1 MKRFRLFGII
11 LISALA
17 AVFAVGCAGST
28 AEYKNNVR
36 VVYELEG
43 GVYKNST
50 RAVELYYGFARG
62 GEYAIKSVEDV
73 TTVKI
78 ERSGYHIEGW
88 YTSKTETDGAVS
100 YDGKWDFATDKVKVD
115 ENGKVSYG
123 GKTGEDNLVRLYA
136 RWSANVTYEYNVG
149 YVDAENKFVKVGTVE
164 TECGRPFGRAKK
176 YEIAKLENDREGYT
190 SLGRYYKYDAE
201 AANGKG
207 EELTDD
213 FAFEESKENVSL
225 DIVVDYIEGNF
236 RVVREAKDI
245 TSNASADKDKNKVL
259 YLMND
264 IDFGKYDDEGN
275 LKENGTIDLTA
286 YNGVRGN
293 GFKMSNFTVNFTMQ
307 PVSENAPDG
316 SDVTYGEVSL
326 FGDID
331 GGEVTGVT
339 FDNVKFAVR
348 ASNSKIEK
356 IFFAPLCIRA
366 NNVTFDNAVIKV
378 TEFVL
383 ELYYV
388 HDLAEEGFINDGKSV
403 YYVAKDGV
411 MVTNCTIN
419 VCDKTEGA
427 VN

>member
-149 YVDAENKFVKVGTVE
+149 YVDAENKYVKVGTVE
-164 TECGRPFGRAKK
+164 TEWGRSFGRAK

-245 TSNASADKDKNKVL
+245 TSNASADKDKNKML
-259 YLMND
+259 FLMNNV
-264 IDFGKYDDEGN
+264 DFGGKTVDF
-275 LKENGTIDLTA
+275 TI

-293 GFKMSNFTVNFTMQ
+293 GFTLSDFK
-307 PVSENAPDG
+307 VSVTSYVGDKDGDPTAPDG
-316 SDVTYGEVSL
+316 SEAVRVEVSL
-326 FGDID
+326 FGDMD

-339 FDNVKFAVR
+339 FDNVKFEVR
-348 ASNSKIEK
+348 ANKREIEK
-356 IFFAPLCIRA
+356 IYFAPLAMRAKNTNFERAAIR
-366 NNVTFDNAVIKV
+366 V
-378 TEFVL
+378 TEFVIDL
-383 ELYYV
+383 YWDHELG
-388 HDLAEEGFINDGKSV
+388 EEGFINDAGSV
-403 YYVAKDGV
+403 YYVGDGV
-411 MVTNCTIN
+411 TVSGCETN
-419 VCDKTEGA
+419 VCEKTRK
-427 VN
+427 

>member
-149 YVDAENKFVKVGTVE
+149 YVDAENKYVKVGTVE
-164 TECGRPFGRAKK
+164 TEWGRSFGRAK

-245 TSNASADKDKNKVL
+245 NSNASADKDKNKVL

-264 IDFGKYDDEGN
+264 IDFGGKTVDF
-275 LKENGTIDLTA
+275 TI

-293 GFKMSNFTVNFTMQ
+293 GFTLSDFK
-307 PVSENAPDG
+307 VSVTSYVGDKDDDPTAPDG
-316 SDVTYGEVSL
+316 SEAVRVEVSL
-326 FGDID
+326 FGDMD

-339 FDNVKFAVR
+339 FDNVKFEVR
-348 ASNSKIEK
+348 ANNSKIEK
-356 IFFAPLCIRA
+356 IYFAPLAMRAKNTNFERAAIR
-366 NNVTFDNAVIKV
+366 V
-378 TEFVL
+378 TEFVIDL
-383 ELYYV
+383 YWDHEL
-388 HDLAEEGFINDGKSV
+388 DEAGFINDAGSV
-403 YYVAKDGV
+403 CYVGDGV
-411 MVTNCTIN
+411 TVSGCETN
-419 VCDKTEGA
+419 VCEKTRK
-427 VN
+427 

>member
-88 YTSKTETDGAVS
+88 YTSRTETDGAVS

-123 GKTGEDNLVRLYA
+123 GKIGDDNLVRLYA

-149 YVDAENKFVKVGTVE
+149 YVDAENKFVKVGTVS
-164 TECGRPFGRAKK
+164 TQPNIPFSDDKK
-176 YEIAKLENDREGYT
+176 RIANNELDKREGYT

-207 EELTDD
+207 EELNDD
-213 FAFEESKENVSL
+213 FAFEESKENVSF
-225 DIVVDYIEGNF
+225 DIVVDYVEGNF

-245 TSNASADKDKNKVL
+245 TSNASADKDKNKML
-259 YLMND
+259 FLMND
-264 IDFGKYDDEGN
+264 VDFGGKTVDF
-275 LKENGTIDLTA
+275 TI

-293 GFKMSNFTVNFTMQ
+293 GFTLSDFE
-307 PVSENAPDG
+307 VSVTSYIGDKDGDPTAPDG
-316 SDVTYGEVSL
+316 SEVVRVEVSL

-331 GGEVTGVT
+331 GGEVKDVT
-339 FDNVKFAVR
+339 FDEVKFDVR
-348 ASNSKIEK
+348 ASYSTIEK
-356 IFFAPLCIRA
+356 IYFAPLAMRAKNANFERAAIR
-366 NNVTFDNAVIKV
+366 VI
-378 TEFVL
+378 EFVIDL
-383 ELYYV
+383 NWSHEL
-388 HDLAEEGFINDGKSV
+388 DEAGFINDAGSACQSARV
-403 YYVAKDGV
+403 RTRQVPLTAASR
-411 MVTNCTIN
+411 TAT
-419 VCDKTEGA
+419 TRA
-427 VN
+427 SL

>member
-123 GKTGEDNLVRLYA
+123 GKSGDDNLVRLYA

-149 YVDAENKFVKVGTVE
+149 YVDAENKFVKVGTVS
-164 TECGRPFGRAKK
+164 TNAGSTFGRAK
-176 YEIAKLENDREGYT
+176 YEIAKLENGREGYT

-225 DIVVDYIEGNF
+225 DIVVDYVEGNF

-245 TSNASADKDKNKVL
+245 TSNASADKDKNKML
-259 YLMND
+259 FLMND
-264 IDFGKYDDEGN
+264 VDFGGKTVDF
-275 LKENGTIDLTA
+275 TI

-293 GFKMSNFTVNFTMQ
+293 GFTLSDFK
-307 PVSENAPDG
+307 VSVTSYIGDKDGDPTAPDG
-316 SDVTYGEVSL
+316 SEAVRVEVSL
-326 FGDID
+326 FGDVD
-331 GGEVTGVT
+331 GGEVKDVT
-339 FDNVKFAVR
+339 FDEVKFEVR
-348 ASNSKIEK
+348 ANNSKIEK
-356 IFFAPLCIRA
+356 IYFAPLAMRAKNTNFERAAIR
-366 NNVTFDNAVIKV
+366 V
-378 TEFVL
+378 TEFVIDL
-383 ELYYV
+383 YWDHEL
-388 HDLAEEGFINDGKSV
+388 DEAGFINDAGSV
-403 YYVAKDGV
+403 CYVGDGV
-411 MVTNCTIN
+411 TESGCIIN
-419 VCDKTEGA
+419 VCEKTRQ
-427 VN
+427 

>member
-78 ERSGYHIEGW
+78 ERSGYHIDGW

-100 YDGKWDFATDKVKVD
+100 YDGKWDFATDKIKVD

-149 YVDAENKFVKVGTVE
+149 YVDAENKYVKVGTVE
-164 TECGRPFGRAKK
+164 TEWGRSFGRAK

-201 AANGKG
+201 AVNGKG

-245 TSNASADKDKNKVL
+245 TSNASADKDKNKML
-259 YLMND
+259 FLMNNV
-264 IDFGKYDDEGN
+264 DFGGKTVDF
-275 LKENGTIDLTA
+275 TI

-293 GFKMSNFTVNFTMQ
+293 GFTLSDFK
-307 PVSENAPDG
+307 VSVTSYVGDKDGDPTAPDG
-316 SDVTYGEVSL
+316 SEAVRVEVSL
-326 FGDID
+326 FGDMD
-331 GGEVTGVT
+331 GGEVKDVT
-339 FDNVKFAVR
+339 FDNVKFEVR
-348 ASNSKIEK
+348 ANNSKIEK
-356 IFFAPLCIRA
+356 IYFAPLAMRAKNTNFERAAIR
-366 NNVTFDNAVIKV
+366 V
-378 TEFVL
+378 TEFVIDL
-383 ELYYV
+383 YWDHELG
-388 HDLAEEGFINDGKSV
+388 EEGFINDAGSV
-403 YYVAKDGV
+403 CYVGDGV
-411 MVTNCTIN
+411 TVSGCETN
-419 VCDKTEGA
+419 VCEKTRK
-427 VN
+427 

>member
-43 GVYKNST
+43 GIYKNST

-149 YVDAENKFVKVGTVE
+149 YVDAENKYVKVGTVE
-164 TECGRPFGRAKK
+164 TEWGRSFGRAK

-236 RVVREAKDI
+236 RVVRGAKDI
-245 TSNASADKDKNKVL
+245 TSNASADKDKNKML
-259 YLMND
+259 FLMND
-264 IDFGKYDDEGN
+264 VDFGGKTVDF
-275 LKENGTIDLTA
+275 TI

-293 GFKMSNFTVNFTMQ
+293 GFTLSDFK
-307 PVSENAPDG
+307 VSVTSYVGDKDGDPTAPDG
-316 SDVTYGEVSL
+316 SEAVRVEVSL
-326 FGDID
+326 FGDMD

-339 FDNVKFAVR
+339 FDNVKFEVR
-348 ASNSKIEK
+348 ANNSKIEK
-356 IFFAPLCIRA
+356 IYFAPLAMRAKNTNFERAAIR
-366 NNVTFDNAVIKV
+366 V
-378 TEFVL
+378 TEFVIDL
-383 ELYYV
+383 YWDHEL
-388 HDLAEEGFINDGKSV
+388 DEEGFINDAGSV
-403 YYVAKDGV
+403 CYVGDGV
-411 MVTNCTIN
+411 TVSGCETN
-419 VCDKTEGA
+419 VCEKTRK
-427 VN
+427 

>member
-149 YVDAENKFVKVGTVE
+149 YVDAENKYVKVGTVE
-164 TECGRPFGRAKK
+164 TEWGRSFGRAK

-245 TSNASADKDKNKVL
+245 TSNASADKDKNKML
-259 YLMND
+259 FLMNNV
-264 IDFGKYDDEGN
+264 DFGGKTVDF
-275 LKENGTIDLTA
+275 TI

-293 GFKMSNFTVNFTMQ
+293 GFTLSDFK
-307 PVSENAPDG
+307 VSVTSYVGDKDGDPTAPDG
-316 SDVTYGEVSL
+316 SEAVRVEVSL
-326 FGDID
+326 FGDMD

-339 FDNVKFAVR
+339 FDNVKFEVR
-348 ASNSKIEK
+348 ANKREIEK
-356 IFFAPLCIRA
+356 IYFAPLAMRAKNTNFERAAIR
-366 NNVTFDNAVIKV
+366 V
-378 TEFVL
+378 TEFVIDL
-383 ELYYV
+383 YWDHELG
-388 HDLAEEGFINDGKSV
+388 EEGFINDAGSV
-403 YYVAKDGV
+403 CYVGDGV
-411 MVTNCTIN
+411 TVSGCETN
-419 VCDKTEGA
+419 VCEKTRK
-427 VN
+427 

>member
-50 RAVELYYGFARG
+50 RAVELYYGIARG

-149 YVDAENKFVKVGTVE
+149 YVDAENKYVKVGTVE
-164 TECGRPFGRAKK
+164 TEWGRSFGRAK

-245 TSNASADKDKNKVL
+245 TSNASADKDKNKML
-259 YLMND
+259 FLMND
-264 IDFGKYDDEGN
+264 VDFGGKTVDF
-275 LKENGTIDLTA
+275 TI

-293 GFKMSNFTVNFTMQ
+293 GFTLSDFKISVTSYVGDKDGDPT
-307 PVSENAPDG
+307 APDG
-316 SDVTYGEVSL
+316 SEAVRVEVSL
-326 FGDID
+326 FGDMD
-331 GGEVTGVT
+331 GGEVKDVT
-339 FDNVKFAVR
+339 FDNVKFEVR
-348 ASNSKIEK
+348 ANNSKIEK
-356 IFFAPLCIRA
+356 IYFAPLAMRARNTNFERAAIR
-366 NNVTFDNAVIKV
+366 V
-378 TEFVL
+378 TEFVIDL
-383 ELYYV
+383 YWDHEL
-388 HDLAEEGFINDGKSV
+388 DEPGFINDAASV
-403 YYVAKDGV
+403 YYVGDGV
-411 MVTNCTIN
+411 TVSGCETN
-419 VCDKTEGA
+419 VCEKTRK
-427 VN
+427 

>member
-100 YDGKWDFATDKVKVD
+100 YDGKWDFATDKIKVD

-149 YVDAENKFVKVGTVE
+149 YVDAENKYVKVGTVE
-164 TECGRPFGRAKK
+164 TEWGRSFGRAK

-245 TSNASADKDKNKVL
+245 TSNASADKDKNKML
-259 YLMND
+259 FLMND
-264 IDFGKYDDEGN
+264 VDFGGKTVDF
-275 LKENGTIDLTA
+275 TI

-293 GFKMSNFTVNFTMQ
+293 GFTLSDFK
-307 PVSENAPDG
+307 VSVTSYVGDKDGDPTAPDG
-316 SDVTYGEVSL
+316 SEAVRVEVSL
-326 FGDID
+326 FGDMD
-331 GGEVTGVT
+331 GGEVNDVT
-339 FDNVKFAVR
+339 FDNVKFEVR
-348 ASNSKIEK
+348 ANNSKIEK
-356 IFFAPLCIRA
+356 IYFAPLAMRARNTNFERAAIR
-366 NNVTFDNAVIKV
+366 V
-378 TEFVL
+378 TEFVIDL
-383 ELYYV
+383 YWDHEL
-388 HDLAEEGFINDGKSV
+388 DEPGFINDAASV
-403 YYVAKDGV
+403 YYVGDGV
-411 MVTNCTIN
+411 TVSGCETN
-419 VCDKTEGA
+419 VCEKTRK
-427 VN
+427 

>member
-88 YTSKTETDGAVS
+88 YTSKTETDGTVS

-123 GKTGEDNLVRLYA
+123 GKSGDDNLVRLYA
-136 RWSANVTYEYNVG
+136 RWAANVTYEYNVG
-149 YVDAENKFVKVGTVE
+149 YVDAENKFVKVGTVS
-164 TECGRPFGRAKK
+164 TNAGSTFGRAK
-176 YEIAKLENDREGYT
+176 YEIAKLENGREGYT

-207 EELTDD
+207 EELNDD

-225 DIVVDYIEGNF
+225 DIVVDYVEGNF

-245 TSNASADKDKNKVL
+245 TSNASADKDKNKML
-259 YLMND
+259 FLMND
-264 IDFGKYDDEGN
+264 VDFGGKTVDF
-275 LKENGTIDLTA
+275 TI

-293 GFKMSNFTVNFTMQ
+293 GFTLSDFK
-307 PVSENAPDG
+307 VSVTSYIGDKDGDPTAPDG
-316 SDVTYGEVSL
+316 SEAVRVEVSL

-331 GGEVTGVT
+331 GGEVKDVT
-339 FDNVKFAVR
+339 FDEVKFEVR
-348 ASNSKIEK
+348 ANNSKIEK
-356 IFFAPLCIRA
+356 IYFAPLAMRAKNTNFERAAIR
-366 NNVTFDNAVIKV
+366 V
-378 TEFVL
+378 TEFVIDL
-383 ELYYV
+383 YWDHEL
-388 HDLAEEGFINDGKSV
+388 DEAGFINDAGSV
-403 YYVAKDGV
+403 CYVGDGV
-411 MVTNCTIN
+411 TESGCIIN
-419 VCDKTEGA
+419 VCEKTRK
-427 VN
+427 

>member
-1 MKRFRLFGII
+1 MKKFRLFGII

-123 GKTGEDNLVRLYA
+123 GKSGDDNLVRLYA
-136 RWSANVTYEYNVG
+136 RWAANVTYEYNVG
-149 YVDAENKFVKVGTVE
+149 YVDAENKFVKVGTVS
-164 TECGRPFGRAKK
+164 TNAGSTFGRAK
-176 YEIAKLENDREGYT
+176 YEIAKLENGREGYT
-190 SLGRYYKYDAE
+190 SLGRYFKYDAE

-207 EELTDD
+207 EELNDD

-245 TSNASADKDKNKVL
+245 TSNASADKDKNKML
-259 YLMND
+259 FLMND
-264 IDFGKYDDEGN
+264 VDFGGKTVDF
-275 LKENGTIDLTA
+275 TI

-293 GFKMSNFTVNFTMQ
+293 GFTLSDFK
-307 PVSENAPDG
+307 VSVTSYIGDKDGDPTAPDG
-316 SDVTYGEVSL
+316 SEAVRVEVSL
-326 FGDID
+326 FGDVD
-331 GGEVTGVT
+331 GGEVKDVT
-339 FDNVKFAVR
+339 FDEVKFEVR
-348 ASNSKIEK
+348 ANNSKIEK
-356 IFFAPLCIRA
+356 IYFAPLAMRA
-366 NNVTFDNAVIKV
+366 KNTNFERAAIGV
-378 TEFVL
+378 TEFVIDL
-383 ELYYV
+383 YWDHEL
-388 HDLAEEGFINDGKSV
+388 DEEGFINDAGSV
-403 YYVAKDGV
+403 CYVGDGV
-411 MVTNCTIN
+411 TESGCIIN
-419 VCDKTEGA
+419 VCEKTRK
-427 VN
+427 

>member
-43 GVYKNST
+43 GIYKNST

-149 YVDAENKFVKVGTVE
+149 YVDAENKYVKVGTVE
-164 TECGRPFGRAKK
+164 TEWGRSFGRAK

-245 TSNASADKDKNKVL
+245 ASNASADKDKNKML
-259 YLMND
+259 FLMND
-264 IDFGKYDDEGN
+264 VDFGGKTVDF
-275 LKENGTIDLTA
+275 TI

-293 GFKMSNFTVNFTMQ
+293 GFTLSDFK
-307 PVSENAPDG
+307 VSVTAYVGDKDGDPTAPDG
-316 SDVTYGEVSL
+316 SEAVRVEVSL
-326 FGDID
+326 FGDMD
-331 GGEVTGVT
+331 GGEVKDVT
-339 FDNVKFAVR
+339 FDNVKFEVR
-348 ASNSKIEK
+348 ANNSKIEK
-356 IFFAPLCIRA
+356 IYFAPLAMRARNTNFERAAIR
-366 NNVTFDNAVIKV
+366 V
-378 TEFVL
+378 TEFVIDL
-383 ELYYV
+383 YWDHEL
-388 HDLAEEGFINDGKSV
+388 DEPGFINDAASV
-403 YYVAKDGV
+403 YYVGDGV
-411 MVTNCTIN
+411 TVSGCETN
-419 VCDKTEGA
+419 VCEKTRK
-427 VN
+427 

>member
-50 RAVELYYGFARG
+50 RAVELYYGFTRG

-149 YVDAENKFVKVGTVE
+149 YVDAENKYVKVGTVE
-164 TECGRPFGRAKK
+164 TEWGRSFGRAK

-245 TSNASADKDKNKVL
+245 TSNASADKDKNKML
-259 YLMND
+259 FLMND
-264 IDFGKYDDEGN
+264 VDFGGKTVDF
-275 LKENGTIDLTA
+275 TI

-293 GFKMSNFTVNFTMQ
+293 GFTLSDFK
-307 PVSENAPDG
+307 VSVISYVGDKDGDPTAPDG
-316 SDVTYGEVSL
+316 SEAVRVEVSL
-326 FGDID
+326 FGDMD

-339 FDNVKFAVR
+339 FDNVKFEVR
-348 ASNSKIEK
+348 ANNSKIEK
-356 IFFAPLCIRA
+356 IYFAPLAMRAKNTNFERAAIR
-366 NNVTFDNAVIKV
+366 V
-378 TEFVL
+378 TEFVIDL
-383 ELYYV
+383 YWDHELG
-388 HDLAEEGFINDGKSV
+388 EEGFINDAGSV
-403 YYVAKDGV
+403 YYVGDGV
-411 MVTNCTIN
+411 TVSGCETN
-419 VCDKTEGA
+419 VCEKTRK
-427 VN
+427 

>member
-1 MKRFRLFGII
+1 MKRIKIFGII
-11 LISALA
+11 FLSLLVA
-17 AVFAVGCAGST
+17 ASVAGCAGSS
-28 AEYKNNVR
+28 AEYKINVR

-43 GVYKNST
+43 GTYKNST
-50 RAVELYYGFARG
+50 RAVECYYGFAHG
-62 GEYAIKSVEDV
+62 GEYGIKSVEDV

-88 YTSKTETDGAVS
+88 YTSKSVTDGKVS
-100 YDGKWDFATDKVKVD
+100 YDGKWDFSTDKIKVD
-115 ENGKVSYG
+115 AQGKISYD
-123 GKTGEDNLVRLYA
+123 GKTGDENLVRLYA
-136 RWSANVTYEYNVG
+136 RWAANIKYEYNVG
-149 YVDAENKFVKVGTVE
+149 YIDADKNFVKVGTVS
-164 TECGRPFGRAKK
+164 TEAGNSFGRAK
-176 YEIAKLENDREGYT
+176 YDIAKLENGREGYT
-190 SLGRYYKYDAE
+190 SLGRYFKYDAE
-201 AANGKG
+201 AENKIG

-213 FAFEESKENVSL
+213 FTFEESAEDVSL
-225 DIVVDYIEGNF
+225 DVVIDYVEGNF

-259 YLMND
+259 FLMND
-264 IDFGKYDDEGN
+264 VDFGGN
-275 LKENGTIDLTA
+275 AVDFTA

-293 GFKMSNFTVNFTMQ
+293 GFKLSNFTVKVTTLVN
-307 PVSENAPDG
+307 ENAPDG
-316 SDVTYGEVSL
+316 SDVTHVEASV

-348 ASNSKIEK
+348 ANNSKIEK

-366 NNVTFDNAVIKV
+366 NNAAFDNVAINV

-383 ELYYV
+383 DLYYE

-403 YYVAKDGV
+403 YYVANTGV
-411 MVTNCTIN
+411 TATNCTMN

>member
-149 YVDAENKFVKVGTVE
+149 YVDAENKYVKVGTVE
-164 TECGRPFGRAKK
+164 TEWGRSFGRAK

-245 TSNASADKDKNKVL
+245 TSNASADKDKNKML
-259 YLMND
+259 FLMND
-264 IDFGKYDDEGN
+264 VDFGGKTVDF
-275 LKENGTIDLTA
+275 TI

-293 GFKMSNFTVNFTMQ
+293 GFTLSDFK
-307 PVSENAPDG
+307 VSVTAYVGDKDGDPTAPDG
-316 SDVTYGEVSL
+316 SEAVRVEVSL
-326 FGDID
+326 FGDMD

-339 FDNVKFAVR
+339 FDNVKFEVR
-348 ASNSKIEK
+348 ANNSKIEK
-356 IFFAPLCIRA
+356 IYFAPLAMRAKNTNFERAAIR
-366 NNVTFDNAVIKV
+366 V
-378 TEFVL
+378 TEFVIDL
-383 ELYYV
+383 YWDHELG
-388 HDLAEEGFINDGKSV
+388 EEGFINDAGSV
-403 YYVAKDGV
+403 YYVGDGV
-411 MVTNCTIN
+411 TVSGCETN
-419 VCDKTEGA
+419 VCEKTRK
-427 VN
+427 

>member
-43 GVYKNST
+43 GIYKNST

-100 YDGKWDFATDKVKVD
+100 YDGKWDFATDKIKVD

-149 YVDAENKFVKVGTVE
+149 YVDAENKYVKVGTVE
-164 TECGRPFGRAKK
+164 TEWGRSFGRAK

-245 TSNASADKDKNKVL
+245 TSNASADKDKNKML
-259 YLMND
+259 FLMND
-264 IDFGKYDDEGN
+264 VDFGGKTVDF
-275 LKENGTIDLTA
+275 TI

-293 GFKMSNFTVNFTMQ
+293 GFTLSDFKISVTSYVGDKDGDPT
-307 PVSENAPDG
+307 APDG
-316 SDVTYGEVSL
+316 SEAVRVEVSL
-326 FGDID
+326 FGDMD
-331 GGEVTGVT
+331 GGEVKDVT
-339 FDNVKFAVR
+339 FDNVKFEVR
-348 ASNSKIEK
+348 ANNSKIEK
-356 IFFAPLCIRA
+356 IYFAPLAMRARNTNFERAAIR
-366 NNVTFDNAVIKV
+366 V
-378 TEFVL
+378 TEFVIDL
-383 ELYYV
+383 YWDHEL
-388 HDLAEEGFINDGKSV
+388 DEPGFINDAASV
-403 YYVAKDGV
+403 YYVGDGV
-411 MVTNCTIN
+411 TVSGCETN
-419 VCDKTEGA
+419 VCEKTRK
-427 VN
+427 

>member
-123 GKTGEDNLVRLYA
+123 GKSGDDNLVRLYA
-136 RWSANVTYEYNVG
+136 RWAANVTYEYNVG
-149 YVDAENKFVKVGTVE
+149 YVDAENKFVKVGTVS
-164 TECGRPFGRAKK
+164 TNAGSTFGRAK
-176 YEIAKLENDREGYT
+176 YEIAKLENGREGYT

-225 DIVVDYIEGNF
+225 DIVVDYVEGNF

-245 TSNASADKDKNKVL
+245 TSNASADKDKNKML
-259 YLMND
+259 FLMND
-264 IDFGKYDDEGN
+264 VDFGGKTVDF
-275 LKENGTIDLTA
+275 TI

-293 GFKMSNFTVNFTMQ
+293 GFTLSDFK
-307 PVSENAPDG
+307 VSVISYVGDKDGDPTAPDG
-316 SDVTYGEVSL
+316 SEAVRVEVSL
-326 FGDID
+326 FGDMD

-339 FDNVKFAVR
+339 FDNVKFEVR
-348 ASNSKIEK
+348 ANKKEIEK
-356 IFFAPLCIRA
+356 IYFAPLAMRAKNTNFERAAIR
-366 NNVTFDNAVIKV
+366 V
-378 TEFVL
+378 TEFVIDL
-383 ELYYV
+383 YWDHEL
-388 HDLAEEGFINDGKSV
+388 DEAGFINDAGSV
-403 YYVAKDGV
+403 CYVGDGV
-411 MVTNCTIN
+411 TVSGCEIN
-419 VCDKTEGA
+419 VCEKTRK
-427 VN
+427 

>member
-136 RWSANVTYEYNVG
+136 RWAANVTYEYNVG

-164 TECGRPFGRAKK
+164 TEWGRSFGRAK

-201 AANGKG
+201 AADGKG

-225 DIVVDYIEGNF
+225 DIVVDYVEGNF

-245 TSNASADKDKNKVL
+245 TSNASADKDKNKML
-259 YLMND
+259 FLMND
-264 IDFGKYDDEGN
+264 VDFGGKTVDF
-275 LKENGTIDLTA
+275 TI

-293 GFKMSNFTVNFTMQ
+293 GFTLSDFK
-307 PVSENAPDG
+307 VSVTSYIGDKDGDPTAPDG
-316 SDVTYGEVSL
+316 SEVVRVEVSL

-331 GGEVTGVT
+331 GGEVKDVT
-339 FDNVKFAVR
+339 FDEVKFDVR
-348 ASNSKIEK
+348 ASYNTIEK
-356 IFFAPLCIRA
+356 IYFAPLSMRA
-366 NNVTFDNAVIKV
+366 KNTKFERVVLRV
-378 TEFVL
+378 TEFQIDL
-383 ELYYV
+383 GPDHEL
-388 HDLAEEGFINDGKSV
+388 DEAGFINDAGSV
-403 YYVAKDGV
+403 CYVGDGV
-411 MVTNCTIN
+411 IESGCEIN
-419 VCDKTEGA
+419 VCEKTRKY
-427 VN
+427 

>member
-149 YVDAENKFVKVGTVE
+149 YVDAENKYVKVGTVE
-164 TECGRPFGRAKK
+164 TEWGRSFGRAK

-245 TSNASADKDKNKVL
+245 TSNASADKDKNKML
-259 YLMND
+259 FLMND
-264 IDFGKYDDEGN
+264 VDFGGKTVDF
-275 LKENGTIDLTA
+275 TI

-293 GFKMSNFTVNFTMQ
+293 GFTLSDFK
-307 PVSENAPDG
+307 VSVTSYVGDKDGDPTAPDG
-316 SDVTYGEVSL
+316 SEAVRVEVSL
-326 FGDID
+326 FGDMD

-339 FDNVKFAVR
+339 FDNVKFAVL
-348 ASNSKIEK
+348 ANNSKIEK
-356 IFFAPLCIRA
+356 IYFAPLAMRAKNTNFERAAIR
-366 NNVTFDNAVIKV
+366 V
-378 TEFVL
+378 TEFVIDL
-383 ELYYV
+383 YWDHEL
-388 HDLAEEGFINDGKSV
+388 DEEGFINDAGSV
-403 YYVAKDGV
+403 CYVGDGV
-411 MVTNCTIN
+411 TVSGCETN
-419 VCDKTEGA
+419 VCEKTRK
-427 VN
+427 

>member
-149 YVDAENKFVKVGTVE
+149 YVDAENKYVKVGTVG
-164 TECGRPFGRAKK
+164 TEWGRSFGRAK
-176 YEIAKLENDREGYT
+176 YEIAKLENDREGFT

-245 TSNASADKDKNKVL
+245 TSNASADKDKNKML
-259 YLMND
+259 FLMND
-264 IDFGKYDDEGN
+264 VDFGGKTVDF
-275 LKENGTIDLTA
+275 TI

-293 GFKMSNFTVNFTMQ
+293 GFTLSDFK
-307 PVSENAPDG
+307 VSVTSYVGDKDDDPTAPDG
-316 SDVTYGEVSL
+316 SEAVRVEVSL
-326 FGDID
+326 FGDMD

-339 FDNVKFAVR
+339 FDNVKFEVR
-348 ASNSKIEK
+348 ANNSKIEK
-356 IFFAPLCIRA
+356 IYFAPLAMRAKNTNFERAAIR
-366 NNVTFDNAVIKV
+366 V
-378 TEFVL
+378 TEFVIDL
-383 ELYYV
+383 YWDHEL
-388 HDLAEEGFINDGKSV
+388 DEAGFINDAGSV
-403 YYVAKDGV
+403 CYVGDGV
-411 MVTNCTIN
+411 TVSGCETN
-419 VCDKTEGA
+419 VCEKTRK
-427 VN
+427 

>member
-88 YTSKTETDGAVS
+88 YTSKSETDGAVS

-149 YVDAENKFVKVGTVE
+149 YVDAENKYVKVGTVE
-164 TECGRPFGRAKK
+164 TEWGRSFGRAK

-245 TSNASADKDKNKVL
+245 TSNASADKDKNKML
-259 YLMND
+259 FLMND
-264 IDFGKYDDEGN
+264 VDFGGKTVDF
-275 LKENGTIDLTA
+275 TI

-293 GFKMSNFTVNFTMQ
+293 GFTLSDFK
-307 PVSENAPDG
+307 VSVTSYVGDKDGDPTAPDG
-316 SDVTYGEVSL
+316 SEAVRVEVSL
-326 FGDID
+326 FGDMD

-339 FDNVKFAVR
+339 FDNVKFEVR
-348 ASNSKIEK
+348 ANNSKIEK
-356 IFFAPLCIRA
+356 IYFAPLAMRAKNTNFERAAIR
-366 NNVTFDNAVIKV
+366 V
-378 TEFVL
+378 TEFVIDL
-383 ELYYV
+383 YWDHELG
-388 HDLAEEGFINDGKSV
+388 EEGFINDAGSV
-403 YYVAKDGV
+403 YYVGDGV
-411 MVTNCTIN
+411 TVSGCETN
-419 VCDKTEGA
+419 VCEKTRK
-427 VN
+427 

>member
-43 GVYKNST
+43 GIYKNST

-149 YVDAENKFVKVGTVE
+149 YVDAENKYVKVGTVE
-164 TECGRPFGRAKK
+164 TEWGRSFGRAKK

-293 GFKMSNFTVNFTMQ
+293 GFKMSNFTVKFTMQ

-326 FGDID
+326 FGDMD
-331 GGEVTGVT
+331 GGEVKDVT
-339 FDNVKFAVR
+339 FDNVKFEVR
-348 ASNSKIEK
+348 ANNSKIEK
-356 IFFAPLCIRA
+356 IYFAPLAMRARNTNFERAAIR
-366 NNVTFDNAVIKV
+366 V
-378 TEFVL
+378 TEFVIDL
-383 ELYYV
+383 YWDHEL
-388 HDLAEEGFINDGKSV
+388 DEPGFINDAASV
-403 YYVAKDGV
+403 YYVGDGV
-411 MVTNCTIN
+411 TVSDCETN
-419 VCDKTEGA
+419 VCEKTRK
-427 VN
+427 

>member
-43 GVYKNST
+43 GIYKNST

-149 YVDAENKFVKVGTVE
+149 YVDAENKYVKVGTVE
-164 TECGRPFGRAKK
+164 TEWGRSFGRAK

-245 TSNASADKDKNKVL
+245 TSNASADKDKNKML
-259 YLMND
+259 FLMND
-264 IDFGKYDDEGN
+264 VDFGGKTVDF
-275 LKENGTIDLTA
+275 TI

-293 GFKMSNFTVNFTMQ
+293 GFTLSDFKISVTSYVGDKDGDPT
-307 PVSENAPDG
+307 APDG
-316 SDVTYGEVSL
+316 SEAVRVEVSL
-326 FGDID
+326 FGDMD

-339 FDNVKFAVR
+339 FDNVKFEVR
-348 ASNSKIEK
+348 ANNSKIEK
-356 IFFAPLCIRA
+356 IYFAPLAMRAKNTNFERAAIR
-366 NNVTFDNAVIKV
+366 V
-378 TEFVL
+378 TEFVIDL
-383 ELYYV
+383 YWDHELG
-388 HDLAEEGFINDGKSV
+388 EEGFINDAASV
-403 YYVAKDGV
+403 YYVGDGV
-411 MVTNCTIN
+411 TVSGCETN
-419 VCDKTEGA
+419 VCEKTRK
-427 VN
+427 

>member
-17 AVFAVGCAGST
+17 AVFAVGCAGTT

-123 GKTGEDNLVRLYA
+123 GKSGEDNLVRLYA
-136 RWSANVTYEYNVG
+136 RWAANVTYEYNVG

-164 TECGRPFGRAKK
+164 TEWGRSFGRAK
-176 YEIAKLENDREGYT
+176 YEIAKLENGREGYT

-225 DIVVDYIEGNF
+225 DIVVDYVEGNF

-245 TSNASADKDKNKVL
+245 TSNASADKDKNKML
-259 YLMND
+259 FLMND
-264 IDFGKYDDEGN
+264 VDFGGKTVDF
-275 LKENGTIDLTA
+275 TI

-293 GFKMSNFTVNFTMQ
+293 GFTLSDFK
-307 PVSENAPDG
+307 VSVTSYIGDKDGDPTAPDG
-316 SDVTYGEVSL
+316 SEAVRVEVSL
-326 FGDID
+326 FGDVD
-331 GGEVTGVT
+331 GGEVKDVT
-339 FDNVKFAVR
+339 FDEVKFEVR
-348 ASNSKIEK
+348 ANNRKIEK
-356 IFFAPLCIRA
+356 IYFAPLAMRAKNTNFEHAAIR
-366 NNVTFDNAVIKV
+366 V
-378 TEFVL
+378 TEFVIDL
-383 ELYYV
+383 YWDHEL
-388 HDLAEEGFINDGKSV
+388 DEAGFINDAGSV
-403 YYVAKDGV
+403 CYVGDGV
-411 MVTNCTIN
+411 TESGCIIN
-419 VCDKTEGA
+419 VCEKTRK
-427 VN
+427 

>member
-43 GVYKNST
+43 GIYKNST

-149 YVDAENKFVKVGTVE
+149 YVDAENKYVKVGTVE
-164 TECGRPFGRAKK
+164 TEWGRSFGRAK

-245 TSNASADKDKNKVL
+245 TSNASADKDKNKML
-259 YLMND
+259 FLMND
-264 IDFGKYDDEGN
+264 VDFGGKTVDFM
-275 LKENGTIDLTA
+275 I

-293 GFKMSNFTVNFTMQ
+293 GFTLSDFKISVTSYVGDKDGDPT
-307 PVSENAPDG
+307 APDG
-316 SDVTYGEVSL
+316 SEAVRVEVSL
-326 FGDID
+326 FGDMD

-339 FDNVKFAVR
+339 FDNVKFEVR
-348 ASNSKIEK
+348 ANNSKIEK
-356 IFFAPLCIRA
+356 IYFAPLAMRARNTNFERAAIR
-366 NNVTFDNAVIKV
+366 V
-378 TEFVL
+378 TEFVIDL
-383 ELYYV
+383 YWDHEL
-388 HDLAEEGFINDGKSV
+388 DEPGFINDAASV
-403 YYVAKDGV
+403 YYVGDGV
-411 MVTNCTIN
+411 TVSGCETN
-419 VCDKTEGA
+419 VCEKTRK
-427 VN
+427 

>member
-149 YVDAENKFVKVGTVE
+149 YVDAENKYVKVGTVE
-164 TECGRPFGRAKK
+164 TEWGRSFGRAK

-245 TSNASADKDKNKVL
+245 TSNASADKDKNKML
-259 YLMND
+259 FLMND
-264 IDFGKYDDEGN
+264 VDFGGKTVDF
-275 LKENGTIDLTA
+275 TI

-293 GFKMSNFTVNFTMQ
+293 GFTLSDFK
-307 PVSENAPDG
+307 VSVISYVGDKDGDPTAPDG
-316 SDVTYGEVSL
+316 SEAVRVEVSL
-326 FGDID
+326 FGDIN
-331 GGEVTGVT
+331 GGEVKDIT
-339 FDNVKFAVR
+339 FDNVKFEVR
-348 ASNSKIEK
+348 ANNSKIEK
-356 IFFAPLCIRA
+356 IYFAPLAMRAKNTNFERAAIR
-366 NNVTFDNAVIKV
+366 V
-378 TEFVL
+378 TEFVIDL
-383 ELYYV
+383 YWDHELG
-388 HDLAEEGFINDGKSV
+388 EEGFINDAGSV
-403 YYVAKDGV
+403 CYVGDGV
-411 MVTNCTIN
+411 TVSGCETN
-419 VCDKTEGA
+419 VCEKTRK
-427 VN
+427 

>member
-1 MKRFRLFGII
+1 MKKFKLFGII
-11 LISALA
+11 LLSLFA
-17 AVFAVGCAGST
+17 AVSVAGCAGSS

-43 GVYKNST
+43 GTYKNST
-50 RAVELYYGFARG
+50 RAVEFYYGFARG
-62 GEYAIKSVEDV
+62 GEYSIKSVEDV
-73 TTVKI
+73 TTVRI

-88 YTSKTETDGAVS
+88 YTSKTETDGVVS
-100 YDGKWDFATDKVKVD
+100 YDGKWDFGTNKIKVD
-115 ENGKVSYG
+115 EQGKVSYD
-123 GKTGEDNLVRLYA
+123 GKTGDENLVRLYA
-136 RWSANVTYEYNVG
+136 RWAANITYEYNVG
-149 YVDAENKFVKVGTVE
+149 YIDADKNFVKVGTVDAGE
-164 TECGRPFGRAKK
+164 AGSTFSRAK
-176 YEIAKLENDREGYT
+176 YDIEKLESGREGYT

-201 AANGKG
+201 AADGKG
-207 EELTDD
+207 EELSDD

-225 DIVVDYIEGNF
+225 DIVVDYVAGNF
-236 RVVREAKDI
+236 RVVRKVTDI
-245 TSNASADKDKNKVL
+245 TSNASADKEKNKVL

-293 GFKMSNFTVNFTMQ
+293 GFKMSNFTVKFTMQ

-316 SDVTYGEVSL
+316 SDITYGEVSL

-366 NNVTFDNAVIKV
+366 NNVTFDSAVINV

-383 ELYYV
+383 DLYYE

-411 MVTNCTIN
+411 TVTNCTIN

-427 VN
+427 V

>member
-1 MKRFRLFGII
+1 MKKFKLFGII
-11 LISALA
+11 LLSLFA
-17 AVFAVGCAGST
+17 AVSVLGCAGSS

-43 GVYKNST
+43 GTYKNST
-50 RAVELYYGFARG
+50 RAVEFYYGFARG
-62 GEYAIKSVEDV
+62 GEYSIKSVEDV
-73 TTVKI
+73 TTVRI

-88 YTSKTETDGAVS
+88 YTSKTETDGVVS
-100 YDGKWDFATDKVKVD
+100 YDGKWDFGTNKIKVD
-115 ENGKVSYG
+115 EQGKVSYD
-123 GKTGEDNLVRLYA
+123 GKTGDENLVRLYA
-136 RWSANVTYEYNVG
+136 RWAANITYEYNVG
-149 YVDAENKFVKVGTVE
+149 YIDADKNFVKVGTVDAGE
-164 TECGRPFGRAKK
+164 AGSTFSRAK
-176 YEIAKLENDREGYT
+176 YDIEKLENGREGYT

-201 AANGKG
+201 AADGKG
-207 EELTDD
+207 EELSDD

-225 DIVVDYIEGNF
+225 DIVVDYVAGNF
-236 RVVREAKDI
+236 RVVRKATDI
-245 TSNASADKDKNKVL
+245 TSNASADKEKNKVL

-275 LKENGTIDLTA
+275 LKENGTIDLLTA

-293 GFKMSNFTVNFTMQ
+293 GFKMSNFTVKFTMQ

-316 SDVTYGEVSL
+316 SDITYGEVSL

-366 NNVTFDNAVIKV
+366 NNVTFDNAVINV

-383 ELYYV
+383 DLYYE

-411 MVTNCTIN
+411 TVTNCTIN

-427 VN
+427 V

>member
-149 YVDAENKFVKVGTVE
+149 YVDAENKYVKVGTVE
-164 TECGRPFGRAKK
+164 TEWGRSFGRAK

-245 TSNASADKDKNKVL
+245 TSNASADKDKNKML
-259 YLMND
+259 FLMND
-264 IDFGKYDDEGN
+264 VDFGGKTVDF
-275 LKENGTIDLTA
+275 TI

-293 GFKMSNFTVNFTMQ
+293 GFTLSDFK
-307 PVSENAPDG
+307 VSVTSYVGDKDGDPTAPDG
-316 SDVTYGEVSL
+316 SEAVRVEVSL
-326 FGDID
+326 FGDMD
-331 GGEVTGVT
+331 GGEVKDVT
-339 FDNVKFAVR
+339 FDNVKFEVR
-348 ASNSKIEK
+348 ANNSKIEK
-356 IFFAPLCIRA
+356 IYFAPLAMRAKNTNFERAAIR
-366 NNVTFDNAVIKV
+366 V
-378 TEFVL
+378 TEFVIDL
-383 ELYYV
+383 YWDHELG
-388 HDLAEEGFINDGKSV
+388 EEGFINDAGSV
-403 YYVAKDGV
+403 CYVGDGV
-411 MVTNCTIN
+411 TESDCIIN
-419 VCDKTEGA
+419 VCEKTRK
-427 VN
+427 

>member
-149 YVDAENKFVKVGTVE
+149 YVDAENKFVKVGTVS
-164 TECGRPFGRAKK
+164 TNAGSTFGRAK

-225 DIVVDYIEGNF
+225 DIIVDYIEGNF

-245 TSNASADKDKNKVL
+245 TSNASADKDKNKML
-259 YLMND
+259 FLMND
-264 IDFGKYDDEGN
+264 VDFGGKTVDF
-275 LKENGTIDLTA
+275 TI

-293 GFKMSNFTVNFTMQ
+293 GFTLSDFK
-307 PVSENAPDG
+307 VSVTSYIGDKDGDPTAPDG
-316 SDVTYGEVSL
+316 SEAVRVEVSL
-326 FGDID
+326 FGDVD
-331 GGEVTGVT
+331 GGEVKDVT
-339 FDNVKFAVR
+339 FDEVKFEVR
-348 ASNSKIEK
+348 ANNSKIEK
-356 IFFAPLCIRA
+356 IYFAPLAMRAKNTNFERAAIR
-366 NNVTFDNAVIKV
+366 V
-378 TEFVL
+378 TEFVIDL
-383 ELYYV
+383 YWDHEL
-388 HDLAEEGFINDGKSV
+388 DEAGFINDAGSAC
-403 YYVAKDGV
+403 YVGDGV
-411 MVTNCTIN
+411 TVSDCIIN
-419 VCDKTEGA
+419 VCEKTRK
-427 VN
+427 

>member
-28 AEYKNNVR
+28 AEYKNSVR

-149 YVDAENKFVKVGTVE
+149 YVDAENKYVKVGTVE
-164 TECGRPFGRAKK
+164 TEWGRSFGRAK

-245 TSNASADKDKNKVL
+245 TSNASADKDKNKML
-259 YLMND
+259 FLMND
-264 IDFGKYDDEGN
+264 VDFGGKTVDF
-275 LKENGTIDLTA
+275 TI

-293 GFKMSNFTVNFTMQ
+293 GFTLSDFKISVTSYVGDKDGDPT
-307 PVSENAPDG
+307 APDG
-316 SDVTYGEVSL
+316 SEAVRVEVSL
-326 FGDID
+326 FGDMD
-331 GGEVTGVT
+331 GGEVKDVT
-339 FDNVKFAVR
+339 FDNVKFEVR
-348 ASNSKIEK
+348 ANNSKIEK
-356 IFFAPLCIRA
+356 IYFAPLAMRARNTNFERAAIR
-366 NNVTFDNAVIKV
+366 V
-378 TEFVL
+378 TEFVIDL
-383 ELYYV
+383 YWDHEL
-388 HDLAEEGFINDGKSV
+388 DEPGFINDAASV
-403 YYVAKDGV
+403 YYVGDGV
-411 MVTNCTIN
+411 TVSGCETN
-419 VCDKTEGA
+419 VCEKTRK
-427 VN
+427 

>member
-43 GVYKNST
+43 GIYKNST

-149 YVDAENKFVKVGTVE
+149 YVDAENKYVKVGTVE
-164 TECGRPFGRAKK
+164 TEWGRSFGRAK

-245 TSNASADKDKNKVL
+245 NSNASADKDKNKML
-259 YLMND
+259 FLMND
-264 IDFGKYDDEGN
+264 VDFGGKTVDF
-275 LKENGTIDLTA
+275 TI

-293 GFKMSNFTVNFTMQ
+293 GFTLFDFK
-307 PVSENAPDG
+307 VSVTAYVGDKDGDPTAPDG
-316 SDVTYGEVSL
+316 SEAVRVEVSL
-326 FGDID
+326 FGDMD

-339 FDNVKFAVR
+339 FDNVKFEVR
-348 ASNSKIEK
+348 ANNSKIEK
-356 IFFAPLCIRA
+356 IYFAPLAMRAKNTNFERAAIR
-366 NNVTFDNAVIKV
+366 V
-378 TEFVL
+378 TEFVIDL
-383 ELYYV
+383 YWDHELG
-388 HDLAEEGFINDGKSV
+388 EEGFINDAGSV
-403 YYVAKDGV
+403 YYVGDGV
-411 MVTNCTIN
+411 TVSGCETN
-419 VCDKTEGA
+419 VCEKTRK
-427 VN
+427 

>member
-149 YVDAENKFVKVGTVE
+149 YVDAENKYVKVGTVE
-164 TECGRPFGRAKK
+164 TEWGRSFGRAK

-245 TSNASADKDKNKVL
+245 TSNASADKDKNKML
-259 YLMND
+259 FLMND
-264 IDFGKYDDEGN
+264 VDFGGKTVDF
-275 LKENGTIDLTA
+275 TI

-293 GFKMSNFTVNFTMQ
+293 GFTLSDFKISVTSYVGDKDGDPT
-307 PVSENAPDG
+307 APDG
-316 SDVTYGEVSL
+316 SEAVRVEVSL
-326 FGDID
+326 FGDMD
-331 GGEVTGVT
+331 GGEVKDVT
-339 FDNVKFAVR
+339 FDNVKFEVR
-348 ASNSKIEK
+348 ANNSKIEK
-356 IFFAPLCIRA
+356 IYFAPLAMRARNTNFERAAIR
-366 NNVTFDNAVIKV
+366 V
-378 TEFVL
+378 TEFVIDL
-383 ELYYV
+383 YWDHEL
-388 HDLAEEGFINDGKSV
+388 DEPGFINDAASV
-403 YYVAKDGV
+403 YYVGDGV
-411 MVTNCTIN
+411 TVSGCETN
-419 VCDKTEGA
+419 VCEKTRK
-427 VN
+427 

>member
-50 RAVELYYGFARG
+50 RAVELYYGFTRG

-149 YVDAENKFVKVGTVE
+149 YVDAENKYVKVGTVE
-164 TECGRPFGRAKK
+164 TEWGRSFGRAK

-245 TSNASADKDKNKVL
+245 NSNASADKDKNKML
-259 YLMND
+259 FLMND
-264 IDFGKYDDEGN
+264 VDFGGKTVDF
-275 LKENGTIDLTA
+275 TI

-293 GFKMSNFTVNFTMQ
+293 GFTLSDFK
-307 PVSENAPDG
+307 VSVTAYVGDKDGDPTAPDG
-316 SDVTYGEVSL
+316 SEAVRVEVSL
-326 FGDID
+326 FGDMD

-339 FDNVKFAVR
+339 FDNVKFEVR
-348 ASNSKIEK
+348 ANNSKIEK
-356 IFFAPLCIRA
+356 IYFAPLAMRAKNTNFERAAIR
-366 NNVTFDNAVIKV
+366 V
-378 TEFVL
+378 TEFVIDL
-383 ELYYV
+383 YWDHELG
-388 HDLAEEGFINDGKSV
+388 EEGFINDAGSV
-403 YYVAKDGV
+403 YYVGDGV
-411 MVTNCTIN
+411 TVSGCETN
-419 VCDKTEGA
+419 VCEKTRK
-427 VN
+427 

>member
-149 YVDAENKFVKVGTVE
+149 YVDAENKYVKVGTVE
-164 TECGRPFGRAKK
+164 TEWGRSFGRAK

-245 TSNASADKDKNKVL
+245 TSNASADKDKNKML
-259 YLMND
+259 FLMND
-264 IDFGKYDDEGN
+264 VDFGGKTVDF
-275 LKENGTIDLTA
+275 TI

-293 GFKMSNFTVNFTMQ
+293 GFTLSDFK
-307 PVSENAPDG
+307 VSVTSYVGDKDGDPTAPDG
-316 SDVTYGEVSL
+316 SEAVRVEVSL
-326 FGDID
+326 FGDMD
-331 GGEVTGVT
+331 GGEVKDVT
-339 FDNVKFAVR
+339 FDNVKFEVR
-348 ASNSKIEK
+348 ANKREIEK
-356 IFFAPLCIRA
+356 IYFAPLAMRAKNTNFERAAIR
-366 NNVTFDNAVIKV
+366 V
-378 TEFVL
+378 TEFVIDL
-383 ELYYV
+383 YWDHEL
-388 HDLAEEGFINDGKSV
+388 DEAGFINDAGSAC
-403 YYVAKDGV
+403 YVGDGV
-411 MVTNCTIN
+411 TVSGCETN
-419 VCDKTEGA
+419 VCEKTRK
-427 VN
+427 

>member
-36 VVYELEG
+36 VVYKLEG

-115 ENGKVSYG
+115 ENGKVSYD

-149 YVDAENKFVKVGTVE
+149 YVDAENKYVKVGTVE
-164 TECGRPFGRAKK
+164 TEWGRSFGRAK

-245 TSNASADKDKNKVL
+245 TSNASADKDKNKML
-259 YLMND
+259 FLMND
-264 IDFGKYDDEGN
+264 VDFGGKTVDF
-275 LKENGTIDLTA
+275 TI

-293 GFKMSNFTVNFTMQ
+293 GFTLSDFKISVTSYVGDKDGDPT
-307 PVSENAPDG
+307 APDG
-316 SDVTYGEVSL
+316 SEAVRVEVSL
-326 FGDID
+326 FGDMD
-331 GGEVTGVT
+331 GGEVKDVT
-339 FDNVKFAVR
+339 FDNVKFEVR
-348 ASNSKIEK
+348 ANNSKIEK
-356 IFFAPLCIRA
+356 IYFAPLAMRARNTNFERAAIR
-366 NNVTFDNAVIKV
+366 V
-378 TEFVL
+378 TEFVIDL
-383 ELYYV
+383 YWDHEL
-388 HDLAEEGFINDGKSV
+388 DEPGFINDAASV
-403 YYVAKDGV
+403 YYVGDGV
-411 MVTNCTIN
+411 TVSGCETN
-419 VCDKTEGA
+419 VCEKTRK
-427 VN
+427 

>member
-149 YVDAENKFVKVGTVE
+149 YVDAENKYVKVGTVE
-164 TECGRPFGRAKK
+164 TEWGRSFGRAK

-245 TSNASADKDKNKVL
+245 TSNASADKDKNKML
-259 YLMND
+259 FLMND
-264 IDFGKYDDEGN
+264 IDFVGN
-275 LKENGTIDLTA
+275 DKIDYYKVFTA

-293 GFKMSNFTVNFTMQ
+293 GFKLSNITFKFTMK
-307 PVSENAPDG
+307 PVTENAPDG
-316 SDVTYGEVSL
+316 SDVTYGEVSI

-331 GGEVTGVT
+331 GGEVTNVT
-339 FDNVKFAVR
+339 FDNVKFDIT
-348 ASNSKIEK
+348 ASSSNIQK

-366 NNVTFDNAVIKV
+366 NNAVFENAVINV

-383 ELYYV
+383 DIYHDREL
-388 HDLAEEGFINDGKSV
+388 DEDGFINDAESV
-403 YYVAKDGV
+403 CYVGDGV
-411 MVTNCTIN
+411 TVSDCIIN
-419 VCDKTEGA
+419 VCEKTRKY
-427 VN
+427 

>member
-1 MKRFRLFGII
+1 MKKFRLFGIV
-11 LISALA
+11 LIAALA

-100 YDGKWDFATDKVKVD
+100 YDGKWDFAADKVKVD

-123 GKTGEDNLVRLYA
+123 GKSGDDNLVRLYA

-164 TECGRPFGRAKK
+164 TNAGSTFGRAK
-176 YEIAKLENDREGYT
+176 YEIEKLENGREGYT

-207 EELTDD
+207 EELADD
-213 FAFEESKENVSL
+213 FAFAESKENVSL
-225 DIVVDYIEGNF
+225 DIVVDYVEGNF

-245 TSNASADKDKNKVL
+245 TSNVSADRGKNLVL
-259 YLMND
+259 FLMKNV
-264 IDFGKYDDEGN
+264 DFGGKNVDF
-275 LKENGTIDLTA
+275 TV

-293 GFKMSNFTVNFTMQ
+293 GFTLSNFTVSVTSLAGDKDGD
-307 PVSENAPDG
+307 PTAPDG
-316 SDVTYGEVSL
+316 SEVVRVEVSL

-331 GGEVTGVT
+331 GGEVKDVT
-339 FDNVKFAVR
+339 FDNVKFDVR
-348 ASNSKIEK
+348 ANNSKIEK
-356 IFFAPLCIRA
+356 IYFAPLAMRAKNVKFERAAIR
-366 NNVTFDNAVIKV
+366 V
-378 TEFVL
+378 TEFVVDL
-383 ELYYV
+383 YWDHEL
-388 HDLAEEGFINDGKSV
+388 DEEGFINDAKSV
-403 YYVAKDGV
+403 CYVGDGV
-411 MVTNCTIN
+411 IESDCIIN
-419 VCDKTEGA
+419 VCEKTRK
-427 VN
+427 